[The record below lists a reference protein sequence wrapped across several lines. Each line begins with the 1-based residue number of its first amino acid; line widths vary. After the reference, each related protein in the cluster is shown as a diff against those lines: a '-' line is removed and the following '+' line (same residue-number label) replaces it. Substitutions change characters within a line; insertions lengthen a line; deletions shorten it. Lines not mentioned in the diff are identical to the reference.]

1 MKEQFYAFALLAI
14 LFCSAALVSCSAA
27 EEPEVVAP
35 PVEPARAMPGDMVL
49 IPAGEFAMGTDKT
62 FSDRPALEG
71 PEHTVDLPA
80 YNVDVFEVTH
90 GQWMK
95 FTTESEYSP
104 EGNWRQFYSIGK
116 EDFPVTNVTW
126 EDAKAYCEWAGGRL
140 PTEQEWEKAARGSK
154 GLRYPWGDV
163 WDATRS
169 NCSEMGFRN
178 TVEVGQ
184 IDTDKSDYGLYDVMG
199 NAQEWTSDK
208 LAPYPE
214 SPVRRNKAFRQGY
227 MAIRGG
233 SYAMKGRT
241 MGLYSRTG
249 YKSDA
254 QYGIG
259 FRCAKDAEQ
268 EAPEEPEEEEAGE
281 ASETQQ

>member
-1 MKEQFYAFALLAI
+1 M
-14 LFCSAALVSCSAA
+14 
-27 EEPEVVAP
+27 VA

-49 IPAGEFAMGTDKT
+49 ISAGEFAMGTDKT

-80 YNVDVFEVTH
+80 YHIDVFEVTL

-95 FTTESEYSP
+95 FTTEGDYSP

-169 NCSEMGFRN
+169 NCTEMGYRN

-214 SPVRRNKAFRQGY
+214 SPVRRNKAFRQGF

-233 SYAMKGRT
+233 SYALKGRT

-249 YKSDA
+249 YKPDA

-268 EAPEEPEEEEAGE
+268 ETPEEEEAGE